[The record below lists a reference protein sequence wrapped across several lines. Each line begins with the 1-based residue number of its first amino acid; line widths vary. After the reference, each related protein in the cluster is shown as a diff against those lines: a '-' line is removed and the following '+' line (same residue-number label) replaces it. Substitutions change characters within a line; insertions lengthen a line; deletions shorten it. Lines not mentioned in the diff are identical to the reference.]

1 MPSPYEDAKLKRLK
15 FNKFKAYGVQ
25 LPSAYEGSIKMKVSI
40 AKPLFFG
47 DETDYINDAFLKNQ
61 IACKGDNIDLMAK
74 MLSDYV
80 GVPYCLLVSNGT
92 AGLHLAL
99 KALDINEGDIVFCPT
114 LTYCGTIYPVIYER
128 AVPVF
133 IDCKED
139 GTMDEECLEDAFI
152 KYKDNLPKCVMA
164 VDTYGAPYDYDKIRK
179 ITDKYNVPLISD
191 SAESLGGMY
200 KDKKCGSYGDIAV
213 ISFSY
218 SKIVTT
224 SLGGAVLTSNKE
236 YLEKMAYL
244 ANQAKAKSSAYIHK
258 EVGYNYLMSNVNA
271 GIGVAQLKHLD
282 ELIKIKKD
290 MFLRYKDGFSKVDG
304 IKVIGDKVGSS
315 YWQNGI
321 VTDGLDVENLVNKLI
336 DSGIEVRRGFN
347 PMHTQEAFSSFSYI
361 TRNNVSEELFLKT
374 ILLPSGNGTTN
385 EEIDYVIDTVIK
397 LLREAK

>member
-1 MPSPYEDAKLKRLK
+1 
-15 FNKFKAYGVQ
+15 
-25 LPSAYEGSIKMKVSI
+25 MKVSI

-47 DETDYINDAFLKNQ
+47 DETDYIKDAFSKNQ
-61 IACKGDNIDLMAK
+61 IACKGDNIDKMAK
-74 MLSDYV
+74 MLSDYI
-80 GVPYCLLVSNGT
+80 GVPYCLLLSNGT

-99 KALDINEGDIVFCPT
+99 KALDISDGDIVFCPT

-139 GTMDEECLEDAFI
+139 GTMDEKCLEDAFI
-152 KYKDNLPKCVMA
+152 KYKDNPPKCVMA
-164 VDTYGAPYDYDKIRK
+164 VDTYGAPYDYDKIRAV
-179 ITDKYNVPLISD
+179 TSKYNVPLISD

-224 SLGGAVLTSNKE
+224 SLGGAVLTSNKD

-271 GIGVAQLKHLD
+271 GIGVSQLNHLE

-290 MFLRYKDGFSKVDG
+290 MFLRYKNGFSDIDS
-304 IKVIGDKVGSS
+304 IKVISDKDGSS

-321 VTDGLDVENLVNKLI
+321 VIDGFDVEKIVNKLI
-336 DSGIEVRRGFN
+336 ELGIEVRRGFN
-347 PMHTQEAFSSFSYI
+347 PMHKQEAFNSFDYI
-361 TRNNVSEELFLKT
+361 TRDNVSEELFLKT

-385 EEIDYVIDTVIK
+385 DEIDYVINTVIK
-397 LLREAK
+397 LIKEEKYGYIG